1 MAVKPL
7 KKILRS
13 RRFMREVSLLLFF
26 FAGLSFLV
34 GILLMRAAN
43 TEPEVVPVALGSLV
57 QSLVYAVLGVMIRRG
72 SVVALSIT
80 GVLFVLDTMFLLL
93 QPSGK
98 FLAAPI
104 VSRGILIYVL
114 IRYIRRERL
123 RIDSSIPDPDAE
135 EHTNR

>member
-72 SVVALSIT
+72 SVIALSIT